1 MSALNKA
8 AKAVLREA
16 LDAVD
21 VHPCDVHDDAVRAK
35 GLCGPMADLYA
46 AAIALPVAAGSV
58 DAPEFHR
65 LVCMY
70 GKWRVE
76 SDYAA
81 LVSRIN
87 AWGARLMA
95 DAHEQGYFK
104 AKSEDDD
111 RACNLIAQLGYERK
125 CAEKAE
131 ARVKELEVRMLSSA
145 SGRQTMP
152 T

>member
-35 GLCGPMADLYA
+35 GLFGPMADLYA
-46 AAIALPVAAGSV
+46 AAIALPVAAGSMDTCSEMRALCSACGGTGDV
-58 DAPEFHR
+58 HSIDGE
-65 LVCMY
+65 
-70 GKWRVE
+70 WRGQCTCVH
-76 SDYAA
+76 
-81 LVSRIN
+81 
-87 AWGARLMA
+87 AWEMR
-95 DAHEQGYFK
+95 
-104 AKSEDDD
+104 
-111 RACNLIAQLGYERK
+111 
-125 CAEKAE
+125 AEKAE